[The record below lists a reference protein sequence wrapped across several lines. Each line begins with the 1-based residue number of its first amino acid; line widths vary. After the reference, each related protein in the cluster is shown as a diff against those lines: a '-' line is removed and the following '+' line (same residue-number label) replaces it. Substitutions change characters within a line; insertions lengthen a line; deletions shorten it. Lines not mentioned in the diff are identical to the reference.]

1 VICMLQAFVRFWRN
15 ERGIGTLEIIIII
28 AVLVLVAFA
37 FRQWILDWVTN
48 LFGQT
53 DETIQQ
59 IDNDSYPSG
68 LYPN

>member
-1 VICMLQAFVRFWRN
+1 MIQALQRFWRN

-37 FRQWILDWVTN
+37 FRQWIIDWVTN

-53 DETIQQ
+53 DSTIQE
-59 IDNDSYPSG
+59 IDNNERPSG
-68 LYPN
+68 LFPH

>member
-1 VICMLQAFVRFWRN
+1 MIQALMRFWRN

-37 FRQWILDWVTN
+37 FRQWILEWVTN

-53 DETIQQ
+53 DSTIQK
-59 IDNDSYPSG
+59 IDNESEVSG
-68 LYPN
+68 LFPN

>member
-1 VICMLQAFVRFWRN
+1 MIQALMRFWRN

-37 FRQWILDWVTN
+37 FRHWILEWVTN

-53 DETIQQ
+53 DSTIQK
-59 IDNDSYPSG
+59 IDNESEVSG
-68 LYPN
+68 LFPN